1 MMGNQSTGGELRRPL
16 LHVYWIGGSPC
27 SGKSSIVER
36 LSERHAFQSYR
47 VDDAF
52 GAHTAR
58 ATADAQPHLYRV
70 ARINWDEIWGR
81 PVEILLQDEIAVY
94 REEWAM
100 IVDDLLA
107 LPDDLPV
114 IAEGAALLPKL
125 VHRVLS
131 ERRHAIWIVPTEAFQ
146 RQTYAQ
152 RGAWVDEI
160 LSHCTQPEQAFE
172 SWMARDT
179 AYARWVQR
187 EARRL
192 GLEARIVDGRRSI
205 DENAAIV
212 EAHFGLDAKE
222 EKA

>member
-1 MMGNQSTGGELRRPL
+1 MIGNQLGGDELRRRL
-16 LHVYWIGGSPC
+16 SHVYWIGGSPC

-52 GAHTAR
+52 GAHAAQ
-58 ATADAQPHLYRV
+58 ATAGAQPHLYRV
-70 ARINWDEIWGR
+70 ARMSWDEIWGR
-81 PVEILLQDEIAVY
+81 PVEVLLQNEIAVY

-100 IVDDLLA
+100 IVYDLLA
-107 LPDDLPV
+107 LLDDLPV
-114 IAEGAALLPKL
+114 IAEGAALLPEL
-125 VHRVLS
+125 VHGVLS
-131 ERRHAIWIVPTEAFQ
+131 ERRHAIWIVPREAFQ
-146 RQTYAQ
+146 RETYAQ
-152 RGAWVDEI
+152 RGAWVDGI

-172 SWMARDT
+172 SWMARDA

-192 GLEARIVDGRRSI
+192 GLEVRVVDGRRSI

-212 EAHFGLDAKE
+212 GAHFGLEAKE
-222 EKA
+222 ERA

>member
-1 MMGNQSTGGELRRPL
+1 MANQLGGHELRRRL
-16 LHVYWIGGSPC
+16 SHALWIGGSPC

-36 LSERHAFQSYR
+36 LSERHAFRSYR

-52 GAHTAR
+52 GAHAAR

-70 ARINWDEIWGR
+70 ARMNWDEIWGR
-81 PVEILLQDEIAVY
+81 PVEVLLQDEIAVY
-94 REEWAM
+94 REEWGM

-114 IAEGAALLPKL
+114 IAEGAALLPEL
-125 VHRVLS
+125 VHGVLS

-146 RQTYAQ
+146 CEIYAH

-160 LSHCTQPEQAFE
+160 LSQCAQPEQAFE
-172 SWMARDT
+172 SWMARDA

-192 GLEARIVDGRRSI
+192 GLEVHVVDGRRSI

-212 EAHFGLDAKE
+212 EARFGLDAKE
-222 EKA
+222 DKA